1 MGETWNMNKKE
12 IDRYEIIQRVI
23 NKQIT
28 QIKAAEL
35 LKISPRR
42 LRKLQR
48 RVETYGPQGVISR
61 SRGQPGNRRKPQ
73 PCAMGG
79 RRSGFEEVEFSDTFE
94 KC

>member
-35 LKISPRR
+35 LKISRA
-42 LRKLQR
+42 L
-48 RVETYGPQGVISR
+48 
-61 SRGQPGNRRKPQ
+61 
-73 PCAMGG
+73 
-79 RRSGFEEVEFSDTFE
+79 
-94 KC
+94 